1 MRKTEVI
8 VTHEG
13 SNDTHVGIYEDG
25 EQEGGSYVN
34 PEDGV
39 IRLTVQDMNGNSRTH
54 YIDIYNLSV
63 SSPM

>member
-1 MRKTEVI
+1 MRKAEVI
-8 VTHEG
+8 ITHEG
-13 SNDTHVGIYEDG
+13 SNDIHVGIYEDG

-34 PEDGV
+34 AEDGV
-39 IRLTVQDMNGNSRTH
+39 IRLTVRDVNGGERTH